1 VWERVVDGKSLSF
14 HLAGINNQNFI
25 MRDEETGSWWQ
36 QVTGEAIFGPLKGSK
51 LTPVFHDEL
60 AFETWKREQPAGRVL
75 RPDQNFAKGYVRADW
90 EKQIEKFPVVT
101 PASPGDALPPRTL
114 VIGVT
119 VSSAAKAYPFPEV
132 QKAGLVQDSVGGADL
147 ALVVNSDKESAR
159 AFGRSVDGRTL
170 DLFVKPGAAPLSIV
184 DAQTGSEWDFSGKA
198 VKGPLAGKQLTR
210 VPILLDYWFDWKI
223 YHAETQVYLATN

>member
-1 VWERVVDGKSLSF
+1 
-14 HLAGINNQNFI
+14 
-25 MRDEETGSWWQ
+25 
-36 QVTGEAIFGPLKGSK
+36 
-51 LTPVFHDEL
+51 
-60 AFETWKREQPAGRVL
+60 
-75 RPDQNFAKGYVRADW
+75 
-90 EKQIEKFPVVT
+90 VVT

-147 ALVVNSDKESAR
+147 ALVVNSDKQSAR
-159 AFGRSVDGRTL
+159 AFGRSLDGRTL
-170 DLFVKPGAAPLSIV
+170 DLFVKPGPVPLSII

-210 VPILLDYWFDWKI
+210 VPILLDYWFDWKT
-223 YHAETQVYLATN
+223 YHGETQVYLATN

>member
-1 VWERVVDGKSLSF
+1 VWERVVNGKSLSF
-14 HLAGINNQNFI
+14 HLAGINNENFI

-75 RPDQNFAKGYVRADW
+75 RPDQNFAKGYVGADW

-101 PASPGDALPPRTL
+101 PAGPSEALPPRAL

-119 VSSAAKAYPFPEV
+119 LNSAAKAYPFPEV
-132 QKAGLVQDSVGGADL
+132 QKAGLVQDSVGDTDL
-147 ALVVNSDKESAR
+147 AVVVNSDKQSAR

-170 DLFVKPGAAPLSIV
+170 DLFARPGSGPLSMV
-184 DAQTGSEWDFSGKA
+184 DAQTGSEWDFSGRA
-198 VKGPLAGKQLTR
+198 VKGPLAGKQLLR
-210 VPILLDYWFDWKI
+210 VPILLDYWFDWKT
-223 YHAETQVYLATN
+223 YHAETEVYLATN